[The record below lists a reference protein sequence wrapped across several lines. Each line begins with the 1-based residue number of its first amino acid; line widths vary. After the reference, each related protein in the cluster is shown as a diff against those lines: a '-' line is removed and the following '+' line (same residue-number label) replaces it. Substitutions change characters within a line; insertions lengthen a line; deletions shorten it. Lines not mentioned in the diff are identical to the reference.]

1 MKLLKI
7 LLVAAMA
14 SGKRFA
20 RQADEGIV
28 LRFKSRIK
36 WIFAYKRQ
44 NESRYKFPTVTT
56 MNMMTTMKMMAGM
69 TTVTMTIMANMMT
82 DTDTDTTNIMMDT
95 ITDTDMDMKTI
106 TTDTT
111 ITQPIP
117 LQLLSF

>member
-1 MKLLKI
+1 MVMI
-7 LLVAAMA
+7 
-14 SGKRFA
+14 
-20 RQADEGIV
+20 
-28 LRFKSRIK
+28 
-36 WIFAYKRQ
+36 
-44 NESRYKFPTVTT
+44 
-56 MNMMTTMKMMAGM
+56 MNMMTTMKMMVGM
-69 TTVTMTIMANMMT
+69 TTVTTNIMANMMT